1 MNQDSPTFE
10 QLCHAVL
17 EGSAD
22 ESDLELFRER
32 LHRSAA
38 DREAYHQQVLIH
50 ALLIWQNGRAGVP
63 ESLVLAPVDH
73 SAPANLIPFGKSFP
87 FRRAML
93 AAAAGVT
100 LLLGLSFWLVPHR
113 DQQVLSLAPAK
124 GVSVDI
130 LASSESPYKVGQRV
144 VLERLDMQTGSLR
157 FRISSGA
164 VVDFEGPV
172 SLEFVNPMLL
182 RL

>member
-1 MNQDSPTFE
+1 MNHDGPTFE

-32 LHRSAA
+32 LHSSAA

-63 ESLVLAPVDH
+63 ESLVLAPIDH

-87 FRRAML
+87 FRRTML

-100 LLLGLSFWLVPHR
+100 GRPFSLSSGMRLAAIGSTLLRGLLLHRGRVHHLAGPGGLRP
-113 DQQVLSLAPAK
+113 
-124 GVSVDI
+124 
-130 LASSESPYKVGQRV
+130 SE
-144 VLERLDMQTGSLR
+144 
-157 FRISSGA
+157 
-164 VVDFEGPV
+164 
-172 SLEFVNPMLL
+172 
-182 RL
+182 

>member
-1 MNQDSPTFE
+1 MNHDGPTFE

-73 SAPANLIPFGKSFP
+73 SAPSNLIPFGKSFP
-87 FRRAML
+87 FRRTML
-93 AAAAGVT
+93 AAAAGVMPR
-100 LLLGLSFWLVPHR
+100 SLVK
-113 DQQVLSLAPAK
+113 ST
-124 GVSVDI
+124 
-130 LASSESPYKVGQRV
+130 SP
-144 VLERLDMQTGSLR
+144 
-157 FRISSGA
+157 
-164 VVDFEGPV
+164 
-172 SLEFVNPMLL
+172 
-182 RL
+182 